1 MATAIRLPACITGW
15 TCEKITEKAFR
26 FRSNMKD
33 LSRHINMRWLK
44 PPIFLACL
52 APLAHLVWLAFRD
65 ELSANPTE
73 FIRNSLGT
81 WTLVF
86 LCITLAI
93 TPSRRLLGQNWLIRF
108 RRMLGLFAFFYASL
122 HLITYVVF
130 DTGFDSSAILKDIYK
145 RPFIT
150 AGFTAFVLL
159 IPLAVTSTSGM
170 IRRLGGRRWNMLHRL
185 IYISVIA
192 GVIHYYWLVKSDETV
207 PLRFA
212 AVVSVLLAYRVIH
225 YALQRR
231 RQAAEAAKKSARES
245 VYSA

>member
-1 MATAIRLPACITGW
+1 MR
-15 TCEKITEKAFR
+15 
-26 FRSNMKD
+26 D
-33 LSRHINMRWLK
+33 LSRHLNMRWLK
-44 PPIFLACL
+44 PPIFVACL
-52 APLAHLVWLAFRD
+52 GPLAHLAWLAFRD
-65 ELSANPTE
+65 ELGANPTE

-130 DTGFDSSAILKDIYK
+130 DTGFDFSAILKDIYK

-159 IPLAVTSTSGM
+159 VPLALTSTSGM
-170 IRRLGGRRWNMLHRL
+170 IRRLGGRRWQRLHQL

-212 AVVSVLLAYRVIH
+212 AVVAVLLGYRVIH
-225 YALQRR
+225 YALQRKEK
-231 RQAAEAAKKSARES
+231 AAAAKRAARES
-245 VYSA
+245 AFSA